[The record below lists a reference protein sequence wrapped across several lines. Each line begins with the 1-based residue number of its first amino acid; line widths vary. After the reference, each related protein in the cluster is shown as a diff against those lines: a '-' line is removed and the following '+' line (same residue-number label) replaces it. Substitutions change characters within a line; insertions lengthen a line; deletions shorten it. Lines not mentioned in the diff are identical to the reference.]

1 MLLLSKITSLL
12 LYPLS
17 FSLFLLLLAFLLR
30 LRGARAR
37 SASLTL
43 IGALWLYVCST
54 EFGASALSRPLESA
68 YPAFANEELPAA
80 QAIVILGG
88 ATAESRYGLGGDL
101 NHAADRLWRGAALYY
116 AEKAPLIVLTGG
128 TLTGGRPEA
137 LLMAQKLREIG
148 IPDTAMLREAE
159 SRTTREN
166 AQFTRTLLQARG
178 ISHILLVTSATH
190 MRRSIALFS
199 AQGFS
204 VTAVATD
211 HQIPLTAGPV
221 PGWLPTADR
230 LARSSRAIHEWA
242 GYQVYSW
249 LGYFSPDESAAEA

>member
-1 MLLLSKITSLL
+1 MLLLSKITSLV

-88 ATAESRYGLGGDL
+88 ATAESRYGLAFRFEDPSLAPAQLAELFRFRDGKVCEI
-101 NHAADRLWRGAALYY
+101 RPYY
-116 AEKAPLIVLTGG
+116 FDPKPIVD
-128 TLTGGRPEA
+128 A
-137 LLMAQKLREIG
+137 
-148 IPDTAMLREAE
+148 
-159 SRTTREN
+159 
-166 AQFTRTLLQARG
+166 
-178 ISHILLVTSATH
+178 
-190 MRRSIALFS
+190 
-199 AQGFS
+199 
-204 VTAVATD
+204 
-211 HQIPLTAGPV
+211 
-221 PGWLPTADR
+221 
-230 LARSSRAIHEWA
+230 WA
-242 GYQVYSW
+242 HY
-249 LGYFSPDESAAEA
+249 SAA